1 MKFYILASGSK
12 GNATLVVSKTLIFLI
27 DFGLTKSRM
36 MECLTKTP
44 YRLED
49 IAFVLFTHEHSDHVQ
64 GKDCVP
70 LERRYA
76 TARTMAVIPQNVVQ
90 HYQTFYIQHLTITPL
105 PLSHDAKD
113 GVGYVIDDGEE
124 SLVYMTDTGYISE
137 RNIPYMKNKHYYI
150 LESNHDVKMLLQ
162 TNRSHD
168 LKMRILGDN
177 GHLSNEDSA
186 MFFSEM
192 IGDNTKAVYL
202 AHISEEANSPEV
214 AKSSFVRMLKKVRA
228 KFSADQV
235 HLTQQWDVVIG
246 GD

>member
-1 MKFYILASGSK
+1 
-12 GNATLVVSKTLIFLI
+12 
-27 DFGLTKSRM
+27 
-36 MECLTKTP
+36 
-44 YRLED
+44 
-49 IAFVLFTHEHSDHVQ
+49 
-64 GKDCVP
+64 
-70 LERRYA
+70 
-76 TARTMAVIPQNVVQ
+76 MAVIPQNVVQ
-90 HYQTFYIQHLTITPL
+90 HYQIFYIQHLTITPL